1 MKNLEYQA
9 VWVSWD
15 QKLLGR
21 RSGPQTVKILTQ
33 AFDEYMRENNSD
45 TFMHIR
51 NLDWLYDRIPLPLKG
66 KFIYKDDSW
75 DYMDAIYSRFGMIA
89 AVSER
94 VKRILEDLNV
104 SQDEYVLKPIS
115 VEGSDRQI
123 YLLFIKKIS
132 DAELIYPES
141 SFKVYPPE
149 RMMHFSSYNERAM
162 VPDGCGVRDIFLPE
176 SYRNRDIINL
186 QSSVP
191 VFFSQR
197 LVDAFEENKIKG
209 FSVFLKNHKTTLNF
223 R

>member
-1 MKNLEYQA
+1 MYMKNLEYQA

-162 VPDGCGVRDIFLPE
+162 VPERASGLQP
-176 SYRNRDIINL
+176 SYSHRFGSHCKTGDANDFNDLYAFPNFYLMNRHCLQKENQENL
-186 QSSVP
+186 
-191 VFFSQR
+191 
-197 LVDAFEENKIKG
+197 
-209 FSVFLKNHKTTLNF
+209 H
-223 R
+223 

>member
-1 MKNLEYQA
+1 MINIEYQA
-9 VWVSWD
+9 IEVSWD

-51 NLDWLYDRIPLPLKG
+51 NLDWLYDRIPLPLIG
-66 KFIYKDDSW
+66 RFLYKDDSW
-75 DYMDAIYSRFGMIA
+75 DYMSAIYFRFGMIA
-89 AVSER
+89 AVSQK
-94 VKRILEDLNV
+94 VKIILEDLNV

-123 YLLFIKKIS
+123 YLLFIKTIS

-141 SFKVYPPE
+141 TFNVDESE
-149 RMMHFSSYNERAM
+149 SMMHFSSYNERAM

-197 LVDAFEENKIKG
+197 LVDAFEKNNIKG
-209 FSVFLKNHKTTLNF
+209 FAVVKNCKSTLNF
-223 R
+223 I